1 MSTIPRPQPRSSS
14 GTYRYDSQAITVLL
28 QSMSAERMTPY
39 LRMARGSEARAI
51 RLYVRNV
58 ALGSAFL
65 GPLQALE
72 VTLRN
77 SVHTL
82 ISANYGDNWYD
93 SVPLEDAQQRG
104 IDSARRLLRREGK
117 AESPGRMVA
126 ASSFGFWVGL
136 FARAYEE
143 SLWRPLLHRA
153 FEPVPRRATLHEQL
167 DRLRTLRNRIAH
179 HESILT
185 RKLGDDHLRILDTLG
200 LLSPEVAEWVRR
212 HSRVPET
219 LAIPLSRLSHF

>member
-1 MSTIPRPQPRSSS
+1 M
-14 GTYRYDSQAITVLL
+14 VLL
-28 QSMSAERMTPY
+28 QSMSADRMTPY

-77 SVHTL
+77 SVHAL
-82 ISANYGDNWYD
+82 MSARHGDEWYD
-93 SVPLEDAQQRG
+93 SVRLEDAQQRG
-104 IDSARRLLRREGK
+104 IDTARRLLRREGK
-117 AESPGRMVA
+117 DESPGRMVA

-136 FARAYEE
+136 FAGAYEE
-143 SLWRPLLHRA
+143 SLWRPLLHQA
-153 FEPVPRRATLHEQL
+153 FDPVPRRAEVHEQL

-179 HESILT
+179 HESILL
-185 RKLGDDHLRILDTLG
+185 RKLGDDHQRILDTLE
-200 LLSPEVAEWVRR
+200 LLSPEVAQWVRH

-219 LAIPLSRLSHF
+219 LAIPLSRLNYF